1 MEEKLIPGII
11 DISKTGST
19 VICDP
24 APTDTD
30 EDWIVLT
37 DDINKLK
44 KELLKHDFKP
54 DCGKEYEDPEF
65 VSFSRYT
72 SKGVFSLEGKRTNYI
87 VTESNRFFKSFVF
100 ATEIAKRLN
109 ITEKRDRIDFF
120 TIVRKYYEIN

>member
-1 MEEKLIPGII
+1 MPGII

-19 VICDP
+19 VICNP

-44 KELLKHDFKP
+44 KELAKQGFKP
-54 DCGKEYEDPEF
+54 DTGIEYEDSEF
-65 VSFSRYT
+65 ISFSKYT
-72 SKGVFSLEGKRTNYI
+72 SKGVFSLDSHRTNYI
-87 VTESNRFFKSFVF
+87 VTESKRLFKAFVF
-100 ATEIAKRLN
+100 GTEVAKRLN
-109 ITEKRDRIDFF
+109 ITEKSDRINFF